1 MKKLSDTEAK
11 LKKKALLIRKSLC
24 KSPVMVFANQT
35 IAEYVKRK
43 RIPYRWGRVER
54 ERERFWFC
62 MYDSGFKSFIY

>member
-43 RIPYRWGRVER
+43 RITYTWGRV

-62 MYDSGFKSFIY
+62 MYDAGFKSFIY